1 MPPWPEKQRPG
12 KGSPRSQSL
21 SLFCAVT
28 ARLKLRRYKTTTSQ
42 DTLYGKFFRAAEG
55 AGLTLLCMARPII
68 LAVDDD
74 VHVLEAVVQDLRR
87 QYGSEYRVMR
97 AASGQAALDTLDQV
111 KTREEPV
118 ALIVSDQRMPGMTGV
133 EFLERSR
140 NVYPEARRVLL
151 TAYAD
156 TEAAIQAINTAR
168 IHYYLTKPWDPP
180 EEKLYPVL
188 SDLLDDWKAGY
199 RPRFDGLRI
208 IGHRWSPR
216 GHLMRSF
223 LTSNHV
229 PYRWLDVASD
239 EAAGLLRERGIAG
252 EDLKSEQL
260 PFVLF
265 SDGVAVMAPSVDL
278 LAERVGLKVQ
288 ASQEFYDLVVV
299 GAGPAGLAAAVYGA
313 SEGLR
318 TLVIEPQAPGGQAG
332 TTSKIENYLG
342 FPAGITGADMGRRAL
357 IQATRFGAEF
367 VTQRAVGLRIEGQYR
382 FVLLAD
388 GRAVSSHAVLLAPG
402 VQYRRLE
409 IPGGEQLTGCGIYYG
424 AALVEAAGCQDEEVY
439 TVGGANSAGQA
450 ALHFAKY
457 ARRVTML
464 IRGEGLAATMSKYLI
479 DEIST
484 TPNIVLVPHT
494 QVTEALGG
502 DHLEGLR
509 LKGPEGESVVPAS
522 SLFVFIGAAPRT
534 EWLPSA
540 IRRDENGFLLAGPDL
555 RVEGKQPPEWK
566 ETREPFLLE
575 SSVPGVFVA
584 GDVRHGSVKRVASA
598 VGEGSIAVQFV
609 HQYLASF

>member
-1 MPPWPEKQRPG
+1 MRP
-12 KGSPRSQSL
+12 
-21 SLFCAVT
+21 
-28 ARLKLRRYKTTTSQ
+28 
-42 DTLYGKFFRAAEG
+42 
-55 AGLTLLCMARPII
+55 
-68 LAVDDD
+68 
-74 VHVLEAVVQDLRR
+74 
-87 QYGSEYRVMR
+87 
-97 AASGQAALDTLDQV
+97 ASGQAALDTLTQI
-111 KTREEPV
+111 KAKEEPV

-133 EFLERSR
+133 EFLERAR
-140 NVYPEARRVLL
+140 IIYPDARRVLL

-199 RPRFDGLRI
+199 RPRFEGLRV

-216 GHLMRSF
+216 GHQMRSF

-239 EAAGLLRERGIAG
+239 EATTFLKERGV
-252 EDLKSEQL
+252 DSTSLTSDQL
-260 PFVLF
+260 PVVLF
-265 SDGVAVMAPSVDL
+265 ADGSAVMAPTAEA
-278 LAERVGLKVQ
+278 LAERVGLRVQ

-332 TTSKIENYLG
+332 TTSRIENYLG

-367 VTQRAVGLRIEGQYR
+367 VTQSAIGLRIEGQYR
-382 FVLLAD
+382 TIQMAD
-388 GRAVSSHAVLLAPG
+388 GRSVSTHVVLLAPG
-402 VQYRRLE
+402 VQYRRLD
-409 IPGGEQLTGCGIYYG
+409 IPGCDNLTGCGIYYG
-424 AALVEAAGCQDEEVY
+424 AALVEAASCKGEDIY
-439 TVGGANSAGQA
+439 LVGGANSAGQA
-450 ALHFAKY
+450 ALHFSQY
-457 ARRVTML
+457 ANRVTML
-464 IRGEGLAATMSKYLI
+464 VRGPGLGATMSRYLI
-479 DEIST
+479 DEIER
-484 TPNIVLVPHT
+484 TPNIVLKPHT
-494 QVTEALGG
+494 QVVEVTGT
-502 DHLEGLR
+502 DHLEQRR
-509 LKGPEGESVVPAS
+509 LSGPEGETVVPAT

-540 IRRDENGFLLAGPDL
+540 VHRDDKGFLLAGPDL
-555 RVEGKQPPEWK
+555 RIDGKLPPEGKEA
-566 ETREPFLLE
+566 REPFLLE

-598 VGEGSIAVQFV
+598 VGEGSIAIQFV
-609 HQYLASF
+609 HQYLAGF